1 MSTGDKSNESKL
13 ASYIGISGPETPKY
27 LLLNNFLSE
36 FFQEDEEGREKQ
48 YRYEDFRK
56 AKILLCEEDNEQK
69 KKQLE
74 ESFNYFFRRFSGE
87 ELIFRIEKDHYY
99 FPLRPQMLRS
109 ARTQNLRHLLY
120 CMIPG
125 IENENVFRDV
135 QKRLYDYL
143 YSRADGASYLMSVL
157 CEKFFGE
164 DNWKKVRKKTMEF
177 DMIKAGNFRKVRRNF
192 KEDLYE
198 LLEHPFFRNLDFY
211 KRYDY
216 LATLLDF
223 YVIQFIINKKAITS
237 NRGYI
242 LCQGSSHLL
251 NGEAYHLACV
261 QNYSEI
267 RFVFQTELKE
277 FYIKCLQEEQIDDQ
291 GIVVGS
297 EPDKIYVIGKNGKEE
312 IIQFVRRVFHSTF
325 KESAKASLY
334 PSIRKVFALDGVI
347 EKDYPVEEFVM
358 CYINMSKARTGS
370 TFTKSSSTLN
380 TCGKDI
386 EFVFPK
392 THSRHKFFA
401 LSPSLLEF
409 FVRLYLAREKITYAY
424 LDNFLDFLQNKYGIC
439 IQKNDQMDKMLK
451 CLHMKVPFQEFRQNE
466 KALIDNLDEIN
477 CLIRLSD
484 SGYVITLPEEKGE
497 FTLL

>member
-1 MSTGDKSNESKL
+1 MGTVDKAKESKL

-27 LLLNNFLSE
+27 LLVNNFLSE
-36 FFQEDEEGREKQ
+36 FFLEDERGKERQ
-48 YRYEDFRK
+48 YSYRDFLDK
-56 AKILLCEEDNEQK
+56 KILLCEEDNDQK

-87 ELIFRIEKDHYY
+87 DMILFSKKSHHY
-99 FPLRPQMLRS
+99 FPLKPQMLRS
-109 ARTQNLRHLLY
+109 ATYNLRHLLY

-125 IENENVFRDV
+125 IEKEEVFREV
-135 QKRLYDYL
+135 QDLLSEYL
-143 YSRADGASYLMSVL
+143 YSSADGVSYLMSVI
-157 CEKFFGE
+157 CEKYFGR
-164 DNWKKVRKKTMEF
+164 DGWKRAERRNYEF
-177 DMIKAGNFRKVRRNF
+177 DMLRAGNFRNVRKNF
-192 KEDLYE
+192 GEDLYK
-198 LLEHPFFRNLDFY
+198 LLEHRFFRNLDFY

-223 YVIQFIINKKAITS
+223 YVIQFIINKKAVTL
-237 NRGYI
+237 NRGYV
-242 LCQGSSHLL
+242 LCQGSSRLS
-251 NGEAYHLACV
+251 NGDAYHLACV

-277 FYIKCLQEEQIDDQ
+277 FYIKCLKEEQVDNQD
-291 GIVVGS
+291 IVV
-297 EPDKIYVIGKNGKEE
+297 ENTDDEIFVIGKSGKKEM
-312 IIQFVRRVFHSTF
+312 IQFVRQVFHSSF
-325 KESAKASLY
+325 KLDAKGSLY
-334 PSIRKVFALDGVI
+334 PSIRKVFALDGVK
-347 EKDYPVEEFVM
+347 EKTYPAEEFVM
-358 CYINMSKARTGS
+358 CYIDMSRARKGS
-370 TFTKSSSTLN
+370 ALSKISSALN

-392 THSRHKFFA
+392 TRSRHKYFA

-409 FVRLYLAREKITYAY
+409 LVRLYLAKEESTYAY
-424 LDNFLDFLQNKYGIC
+424 LDNFLDSLQETYGIC

-451 CLHMKVPFQEFRQNE
+451 NLHMKVPFQEFRQNE
-466 KALIDNLDEIN
+466 QALIDNLDEIN